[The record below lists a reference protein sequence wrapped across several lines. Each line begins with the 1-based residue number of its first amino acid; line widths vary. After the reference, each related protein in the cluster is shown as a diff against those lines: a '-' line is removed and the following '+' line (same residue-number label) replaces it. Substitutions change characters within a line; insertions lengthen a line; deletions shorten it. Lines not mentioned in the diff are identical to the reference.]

1 MRCAIIDD
9 DELSRTVLSRY
20 IETHDSLHLVFTAA
34 SGVEAAREL
43 RNHSVDLLYLDVE
56 MPEITGLD
64 LIRALD
70 SPPLVILVTGN
81 AEYAVEAFELDVVH
95 FLVKPVEY
103 ADFLRATARARRRIA
118 SALSRGPNRHFFAPI
133 DGRLTQVDLTEV
145 LRFEAQDDV
154 VVMHTTRRSHRL
166 PTTMKALEER
176 LPPDA
181 FVRVHRSHIVRIDR
195 IVDIEETNLV
205 IGREVIPI
213 SGNRRRALTSRVNRL

>member
-1 MRCAIIDD
+1 
-9 DELSRTVLSRY
+9 
-20 IETHDSLHLVFTAA
+20 
-34 SGVEAAREL
+34 
-43 RNHSVDLLYLDVE
+43 
-56 MPEITGLD
+56 
-64 LIRALD
+64 
-70 SPPLVILVTGN
+70 
-81 AEYAVEAFELDVVH
+81 
-95 FLVKPVEY
+95 
-103 ADFLRATARARRRIA
+103 
-118 SALSRGPNRHFFAPI
+118 
-133 DGRLTQVDLTEV
+133 LTQIDLTEV